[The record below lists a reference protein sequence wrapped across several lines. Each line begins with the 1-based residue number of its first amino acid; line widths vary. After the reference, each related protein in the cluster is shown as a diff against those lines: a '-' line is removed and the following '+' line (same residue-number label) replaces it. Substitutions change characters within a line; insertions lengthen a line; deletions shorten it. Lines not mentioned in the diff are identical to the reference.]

1 MVREQDGLTMEKSK
15 NGLVVRMPP
24 ELESVIFDR
33 FQKQLANNG
42 IKMNKTDLMRNF
54 ANNVIL
60 PHDDIGKVARVL
72 NEASKKK

>member
-1 MVREQDGLTMEKSK
+1 MGN
-15 NGLVVRMPP
+15 NGTVVRMPP
-24 ELESVIFDR
+24 ELEHRIFND

-60 PHDDIGKVARVL
+60 PRDSIGKVVDVL
-72 NEASKKK
+72 NEASKKRR

>member
-1 MVREQDGLTMEKSK
+1 MAK

-33 FQKQLANNG
+33 FQKQLANSG
-42 IKMNKTDLMRNF
+42 IRMNKTDLMRNF

-60 PHDDIGKVARVL
+60 PRDSIGKVVDVL
-72 NEASKKK
+72 NEASKKKR